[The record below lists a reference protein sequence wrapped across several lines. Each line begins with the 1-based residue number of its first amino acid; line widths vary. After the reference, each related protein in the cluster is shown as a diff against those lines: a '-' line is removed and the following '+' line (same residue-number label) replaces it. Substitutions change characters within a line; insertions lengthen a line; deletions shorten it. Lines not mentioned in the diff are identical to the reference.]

1 MRILL
6 KCPTRSRPAQ
16 FLRILNQY
24 ISLANR
30 PDLLGICI
38 SCDLDDTTMTEM
50 NIQHSI
56 KNITHRVAWSNT
68 YYGNSTNKIEA
79 VNADIGDVSWP
90 WEMVVIVSDDM
101 VPQVKGYDDVL
112 RSHMIA
118 KFADTDGILWVN
130 DGTQGDHLNTISI
143 MGRKMYDSFGYLY
156 HPAYKSLFCDTE
168 FTDLCMTS
176 LASKCTYIPHVL
188 IKHEHPGTGFPQRN
202 DALYARNNSFWYQD
216 LMTYISRKQYEYD
229 WTIMIPTIVGRESR
243 LYTLLE
249 TIEERRKRICPS
261 LKIEVRLSFDNRE
274 KKIGTKRQEL
284 LMSVKGKYMSFVD
297 DDDLLTDAYF
307 EDALAT
313 IQGNYHVCRL
323 RGQMNQYT
331 FTHSVANTLNKPMCE
346 GDVFLRPPNHLNIML
361 SDIGKLFSFGDAI
374 RGEDLDWTIRLAKS
388 GILKNEYT
396 SDYSRIHYI
405 YNLGSRTV
413 SNNIAE
419 TQRKISY
426 EEMLKKVW
434 LDGNPTLP
442 QTSNKGNRSNGLS
455 LSSRGFVSK

>member
-1 MRILL
+1 M
-6 KCPTRSRPAQ
+6 
-16 FLRILNQY
+16 
-24 ISLANR
+24 
-30 PDLLGICI
+30 
-38 SCDLDDTTMTEM
+38 DDTTMTDSTV
-50 NIQHSI
+50 QQSI
-56 KNITHRVAWSNT
+56 KNITYRVAWSEIF
-68 YYGNSTNKIEA
+68 YGSSTNKIEA
-79 VNADIGDVSWP
+79 VNADMTSIIWP

-118 KFADTDGILWVN
+118 NFADTDGILWVN
-130 DGTQGDHLNTISI
+130 DGTQEDKLNTISI

-168 FTDLCMTS
+168 FTDLCKGP
-176 LASKCTYIPHVL
+176 LASKCTYIPYML
-188 IKHEHPGTGFPQRN
+188 IRHEHPGTGFPQRN
-202 DALYARNNSFWYQD
+202 DALYMRNTTYWYPD
-216 LMTYISRKQYEYD
+216 MMTYISRKNYEYD
-229 WTIMIPTIVGRESR
+229 WTIMIPSIVGRESK

-249 TIEERRKRICPS
+249 SIEDRKKRICPS
-261 LKIEVRLSFDNRE
+261 LKIEIRLSFDNRE

-284 LMSVKGKYMSFVD
+284 LMSVKGKYMSFID
-297 DDDLLTDAYF
+297 DDDLVTDAYF

-313 IQGNYHVCRL
+313 IQGNYQVCRL

-331 FTHSVANTLNKPMCE
+331 FTHSVDNKLDKPMCE

-361 SDIGKLFSFGDAI
+361 SDIGKLFSFKDAI
-374 RGEDLDWTIRLAKS
+374 RGEDLDWTIRLARS
-388 GILKNEYT
+388 NFLKYQYS
-396 SDYSRIHYI
+396 SDPSRIHYI
-405 YNLGSRTV
+405 YNLGGRTI
-413 SNNIAE
+413 SNDIAE

-442 QTSNKGNRSNGLS
+442 QSNNNGNTSNGLR